1 MPCPPRTPKP
11 PQVYPPISVVIDDIH
26 DDIIDLG
33 DTLLQ
38 HGTVVQGNVGQGIG
52 TYEAGPSH
60 AQDPH
65 TTSLDHTRGI
75 DCMGDA
81 EGSERRII
89 PHPCTTCGGICYGPS
104 SQFQDDGLHRYVSK
118 NNYFH
123 IIFCFIS

>member
-1 MPCPPRTPKP
+1 M
-11 PQVYPPISVVIDDIH
+11 IDDTQEALF
-26 DDIIDLG
+26 DLV

-38 HGTVVQGNVGQGIG
+38 HGIVVQGNVGQWVG
-52 TYEAGPSH
+52 TSEAGPSH

-65 TTSLDHTRGI
+65 TTYPNNTRGI
-75 DCMGDA
+75 DRMGDA

-104 SQFQDDGLHRYVSK
+104 SEFQDDGLHRYVSK
-118 NNYFH
+118 NNSFH